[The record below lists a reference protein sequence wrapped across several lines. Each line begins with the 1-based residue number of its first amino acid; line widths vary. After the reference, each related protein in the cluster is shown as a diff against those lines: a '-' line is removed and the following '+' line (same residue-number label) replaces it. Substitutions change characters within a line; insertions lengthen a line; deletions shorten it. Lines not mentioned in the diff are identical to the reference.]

1 MLLKSLHRSEGVA
14 IHSFILDRLM
24 DEKPRNDY
32 SNRELETNFM
42 VIHEKIKELGN
53 EMKETLNEI
62 RVDVKATREQ
72 VTKTNGRVNE
82 LEWWRKAVVWGLGL
96 LWVIITGIAPMLYY
110 FGKNEISRIVEDTLQ
125 RITIQCNGDNQCD
138 AVIQKKYDTK

>member
-1 MLLKSLHRSEGVA
+1 
-14 IHSFILDRLM
+14 M

-72 VTKTNGRVNE
+72 VTKTNGRA
-82 LEWWRKAVVWGLGL
+82 L
-96 LWVIITGIAPMLYY
+96 
-110 FGKNEISRIVEDTLQ
+110 S
-125 RITIQCNGDNQCD
+125 
-138 AVIQKKYDTK
+138 

>member
-1 MLLKSLHRSEGVA
+1 
-14 IHSFILDRLM
+14 M

-42 VIHEKIKELGN
+42 SIHEKIKELGN
-53 EMKETLNEI
+53 EMKDTLKEI
-62 RVDVKATREQ
+62 RDDVKATREQ
-72 VTKTNGRVNE
+72 ETKTNGRVNE

-110 FGKNEISRIVEDTLQ
+110 FSKMEISRIVEDTLQ